1 MAGRQRPRR
10 GGPDDGKSF
19 AGNFGQAEGFGQ
31 SGIVF
36 EQILHVD
43 GGRYFVFIFHFGFGQ
58 RRTAIQTE
66 LNGFGAAVQITCF
79 IDFAKCAHGVCL
91 GFEIHGPIRLVPIAH
106 HAQPHEVGFL
116 AGDLFGGIF
125 AAQFAEF
132 VGRHI
137 PAVQF
142 FNHDFDGQAVAVP
155 AGHIRRIETGQRFAA
170 DDDVFQDF
178 IDGVTDMDVAVG
190 IRRAVVQDEF
200 RTAGGFFAQFL
211 VAFLFLPLFD
221 PAGFAFGEVAAH
233 GERGFVQVDG
243 FGIIGFIAHGLLCC
257 AGCLQRLCPLKMVG
271 NKCLPFYKR
280 LTVVKRQCAEINRR
294 GVP

>member
-1 MAGRQRPRR
+1 M
-10 GGPDDGKSF
+10 
-19 AGNFGQAEGFGQ
+19 
-31 SGIVF
+31 
-36 EQILHVD
+36 
-43 GGRYFVFIFHFGFGQ
+43 
-58 RRTAIQTE
+58 
-66 LNGFGAAVQITCF
+66 
-79 IDFAKCAHGVCL
+79 
-91 GFEIHGPIRLVPIAH
+91 
-106 HAQPHEVGFL
+106 
-116 AGDLFGGIF
+116 
-125 AAQFAEF
+125 
-132 VGRHI
+132 
-137 PAVQF
+137 QF

-155 AGHIRRIETGQRFAA
+155 AGHIRRIEAGQRFAA

-178 IDGVTDMDVAVG
+178 IDGVADMDVAVG

-200 RTAGGFFAQFL
+200 RAAGGFFAQFL

-243 FGIIGFIAHGLLCC
+243 FGIIGFIAHGLLCY

-280 LTVVKRQCAEINRR
+280 LTAVKRQCAEINRR